1 MKKLIPVLTLIL
13 LLTAVVISENSSSP
27 NNPAKI
33 AYVDMQRVLE
43 STKDW
48 KELNQSYQ
56 EDLQFYQK
64 QLDELSQE
72 LQQMQQEGATQSELA
87 EKQNELLSKKAQY
100 EQTIQSTYNE
110 KTQII
115 IERLQKR
122 MKNYAEF
129 TEYDLIITK
138 EAVVYG
144 KGTYDIT
151 NLVIEYLKGFDSED

>member
-1 MKKLIPVLTLIL
+1 MKKLIPVLVLIL
-13 LLTAVVISENSSSP
+13 LLTAVVISENASSP

-33 AYVDMQRVLE
+33 AYVDMQKVLE

-48 KELNQSYQ
+48 KELNQNYE

-64 QLDELSQE
+64 QLDELSKE
-72 LQQMQQEGATQSELA
+72 LQQLQQEGATQDELS
-87 EKQNELLSKKAQY
+87 EKQNELLSKKTQY

-122 MKNYAEF
+122 IKNYSEF

-144 KGTYDIT
+144 KETYDIT
-151 NLVIEYLKGFDSED
+151 DLVIEYLKGFDSED